1 MKLITTG
8 YQLCYE
14 CHRRTTPVVEIGTMD
29 EHGHIDQESGG
40 TFCLDCLR
48 AAVALIE
55 AEHPQRPQPG
65 DFVAGVVLTAEGDTI
80 FRMGTWPGKGEDG
93 PQGEQPAP

>member
-1 MKLITTG
+1 MTYDDDLNSLSGEFLRRHPQYETTDIEPET
-8 YQLCYE
+8 LLRLLLATE
-14 CHRRTTPVVEIGTMD
+14 D
-29 EHGHIDQESGG
+29 D
-40 TFCLDCLR
+40 LR

-65 DFVAGVVLTAEGDTI
+65 DFVAGVVLTAEGDT
-80 FRMGTWPGKGEDG
+80 MPGKGDDG